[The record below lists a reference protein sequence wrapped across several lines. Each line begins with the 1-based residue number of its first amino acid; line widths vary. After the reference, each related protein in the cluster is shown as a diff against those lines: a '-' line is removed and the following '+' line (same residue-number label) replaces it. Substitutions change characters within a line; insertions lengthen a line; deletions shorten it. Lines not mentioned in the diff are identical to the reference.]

1 MITVADL
8 IAYRRKHDQL
18 VERVVETR
26 LPTGFGEFTAVGYR
40 SLVDGKHHVA
50 LVKGDVAGADDVL
63 VRVHSE
69 CLTGDVFHSLRC
81 DCGEQLE
88 SALAMIE
95 REGSGVLLYLAQ
107 EGRGIGLLN
116 KLKAYNLQ
124 DQGLDTVDANLELG
138 LPGRP
143 ARLRHRRA
151 DPRRPRAVDRS
162 ASSPTTRRR
171 SAGWRATGCRVD
183 GAGAD
188 RARPEP
194 AQRGL
199 PARQA
204 RPHGP
209 HAAPPGARAGRA
221 DGPRRGRPRPRAPRL
236 VKFAIVVGRF
246 YEDLAERLV
255 AGAQGVFEA
264 GVGEAD
270 VFDVPGAFELPLA
283 ASYLAETAATPASPA
298 SARSSAAR
306 PTTTTTS
313 APRPPAGSWTSSCAP
328 ACRARSAC

>member
-8 IAYRRKHDQL
+8 IAYRRKHDKL

-26 LPTGFGEFTAVGYR
+26 LPTGFGEFSAVGYR

-50 LVKGDVAGADDVL
+50 LVKGEVAGEADVL

-95 REGSGVLLYLAQ
+95 REGSRRAALPGPGGPRDRPAEQAAAPTTCRTRGWTPSTRTWSSGLPVDLRDY
-107 EGRGIGLLN
+107 GIGAQIL
-116 KLKAYNLQ
+116 
-124 DQGLDTVDANLELG
+124 VDLG
-138 LPGRP
+138 LSSIRILTNNPKKIRGLEGYGLSR
-143 ARLRHRRA
+143 
-151 DPRRPRAVDRS
+151 DR
-162 ASSPTTRRR
+162 
-171 SAGWRATGCRVD
+171 
-183 GAGAD
+183 AGAD

-209 HAAPPGARAGRA
+209 HAAPPGPRAGRA
-221 DGPRRGRPRPRAPRL
+221 DGPRRGRPA
-236 VKFAIVVGRF
+236 
-246 YEDLAERLV
+246 
-255 AGAQGVFEA
+255 
-264 GVGEAD
+264 
-270 VFDVPGAFELPLA
+270 
-283 ASYLAETAATPASPA
+283 TA
-298 SARSSAAR
+298 SAAR
-306 PTTTTTS
+306 S
-313 APRPPAGSWTSSCAP
+313 
-328 ACRARSAC
+328 